1 MSEYQ
6 TDGEYIAAKQEIT
19 NALDALDLMLFENA
33 VAYLQLRSS
42 LLNDEQ
48 VQMFT
53 IPALMKLGKDDR

>member
-6 TDGEYIAAKQEIT
+6 TDGEYIAAKQEIA
-19 NALDALDLMLFENA
+19 NALAALDLMLFENA